1 MFLSDTSALVTA
13 LATDGT
19 DLAWSALPDA
29 PIVDD
34 SRATESL
41 LTAAR
46 RAVRHVLRGG
56 SASAAGGPT
65 RRGLTPRPR
74 DVASPAEPAPSIST
88 TVRA

>member
-1 MFLSDTSALVTA
+1 MFLSDTSALVAA
-13 LATDGT
+13 LAIDRT

-46 RAVRHVLRGG
+46 RAVRRVRRGR
-56 SASAAGGPT
+56 STSAAGARPQLVTATTTTG
-65 RRGLTPRPR
+65 RGLPY
-74 DVASPAEPAPSIST
+74 
-88 TVRA
+88 